1 MHRSALSSAA
11 GEPAPGSRPHNTP
24 EPVLDADAPGGTA
37 AARALEE
44 PWPAPR
50 ATAPVDATIALPG
63 SKSVTNRA
71 LVLAALGSGPGTV
84 RRPLRARDTNLMAA
98 ALRALGSGIT
108 ETPAG
113 DWDVVPGPL
122 RGGTQVDVGLA
133 GTVMRFLPALA
144 AFADGPV
151 LFDGDPRARDRP
163 LGPVVEAL
171 RSLGVVVDD
180 GGRGTLPITVHGH
193 GHLRGGEV
201 RLDASASSQFV
212 SALLLAAPRF
222 DHGLVLRH
230 VGSPMPS
237 APHVAMTVA
246 MLRHAGVSVDDST
259 PDVWQVSPGPV
270 QGRIWDVEP
279 DLSNAGPFL
288 AAAMLTGG
296 SVTVRDWPVRTT
308 QAGDAL
314 RELLTDMGAECT
326 LDERGLTVRGTG
338 RVRGLHADL
347 HDVSELTPVLAAV
360 CALAESPSTIRG
372 VAHIRL
378 HETDRLA
385 ALARELNG
393 LGGDVTETED
403 GLRIK
408 PRPLHGG
415 VFATYDDHRLAHAA
429 AVLGLVVDGVGVENV
444 ATTSK
449 TLPDFP
455 GLWHQLLGGAR

>member
-1 MHRSALSSAA
+1 
-11 GEPAPGSRPHNTP
+11 
-24 EPVLDADAPGGTA
+24 
-37 AARALEE
+37 
-44 PWPAPR
+44 
-50 ATAPVDATIALPG
+50 VDATIDLPG

-71 LVLAALGSGPGTV
+71 LVLAALGAGPGTV
-84 RRPLRARDTNLMAA
+84 RRPLRARDTTLMAA
-98 ALRALGSGIT
+98 ALRSLGAGIT
-108 ETPAG
+108 GTVTG

-122 RGGTQVDVGLA
+122 RGGTHVDVGLA
-133 GTVMRFLPALA
+133 GTVMRFLPPLA
-144 AFADGPV
+144 ALADGPV
-151 LFDGDPRARDRP
+151 LFDGDPRARERP

-171 RSLGVVVDD
+171 RSLGIVVDD

-193 GHLRGGEV
+193 GHLGGGEV

-230 VGSPMPS
+230 VGPPMPS

-246 MLRHAGVSVDDST
+246 MLRQAGVSVDDST
-259 PDVWQVSPGPV
+259 PDVWQVSPSPV
-270 QGRIWDVEP
+270 QGRVWDVEP

-296 SVTVRDWPVRTT
+296 SVTVRDWPAHTT

-314 RELLTDMGAECT
+314 RELLTDMGADCT
-326 LDERGLTVRGTG
+326 LDDRGLTVHGTG

-360 CALAESPSTIRG
+360 CALAETPSTLRG

-429 AVLGLVVDGVGVENV
+429 AVLGLVVDGVLVENV

-455 GLWHQLLGGAR
+455 GMWHQLLGGAR

>member
-37 AARALEE
+37 AARTLEE

>member
-1 MHRSALSSAA
+1 
-11 GEPAPGSRPHNTP
+11 
-24 EPVLDADAPGGTA
+24 
-37 AARALEE
+37 
-44 PWPAPR
+44 
-50 ATAPVDATIALPG
+50 
-63 SKSVTNRA
+63 
-71 LVLAALGSGPGTV
+71 
-84 RRPLRARDTNLMAA
+84 
-98 ALRALGSGIT
+98 
-108 ETPAG
+108 
-113 DWDVVPGPL
+113 
-122 RGGTQVDVGLA
+122 
-133 GTVMRFLPALA
+133 MRFLPPLA
-144 AFADGPV
+144 ALADGPV
-151 LFDGDPRARDRP
+151 LFDGDPRARERP

-171 RSLGVVVDD
+171 RSLGIVVDD

-193 GHLRGGEV
+193 GHLGGGEV

-230 VGSPMPS
+230 VGPPMPS

-246 MLRHAGVSVDDST
+246 MLRQAGVSVDDST
-259 PDVWQVSPGPV
+259 PDVWQVSPSPV
-270 QGRIWDVEP
+270 QGRVWDVEP

-296 SVTVRDWPVRTT
+296 SVTVRDWPAHTT

-314 RELLTDMGAECT
+314 RELLTDMGADCT
-326 LDERGLTVRGTG
+326 LDDRGLTVRGTG

-360 CALAESPSTIRG
+360 CALAETPSTLRG

-429 AVLGLVVDGVGVENV
+429 AVLGLVVDGVLVENV

-455 GLWHQLLGGAR
+455 GMWHQLLGGAR